1 MRVLLD
7 THVLLWYLSSDPKL
21 SEKAKDIIAD
31 KSNNCYFS
39 LASLWEIVIKLDLNK
54 LRLPMAF
61 EKFADY
67 LISKEFQILPIQLAD
82 LKVLRGLPA
91 YHRDPFDRIL
101 IAQAIQENIPVISA
115 AQHFSAYAIQ
125 IIW

>member
-7 THVLLWYLSSDPKL
+7 THVLLWYLSSDPKM

-54 LRLPMAF
+54 LRLPMPF
-61 EKFADY
+61 EKFIDH
-67 LISKEFQILPIQLAD
+67 LTSKDFQILPIQLAD
-82 LKVLRGLPA
+82 LKVLQGLPA

-115 AQHFSAYAIQ
+115 DQYFNAYAIP

>member
-54 LRLPMAF
+54 LRLPMPF
-61 EKFADY
+61 EKFIDH
-67 LISKEFQILPIQLAD
+67 LTSKDFQILPIQLAD
-82 LKVLRGLPA
+82 LKVLQGLPA

-115 AQHFSAYAIQ
+115 DQYFNAYAIP

>member
-39 LASLWEIVIKLDLNK
+39 LASLWEIVIKLDVNK
-54 LRLPMAF
+54 LRLPMPF
-61 EKFADY
+61 EKFVVH
-67 LISKEFQILPIQLAD
+67 LTSKDFQILPIQLAD
-82 LKVLRGLPA
+82 LKVLQGLPA

-115 AQHFSAYAIQ
+115 DQYFNAYAIP